1 LKLLVITQTRSRSG
15 KPLLAKREVEGD
27 WLRVGRAA
35 SSEIHLP
42 DPRVALNQGFIT
54 LRDGVVYSE
63 GDAALV
69 NPGATTRKALRAT
82 KLKAGAT
89 VNVGPYRFTGV
100 AAPEGFDG
108 AVTIEL
114 VKPLAEAASGLA
126 TRARRLTL
134 AQLWLSKRWT
144 GWALAIAVLI
154 AFFAVP
160 AGRVLDLPW
169 RATAQ
174 AGGVTGDRFW
184 NPGPMILAHQ
194 PIETRCAAC
203 HAVAFRHV
211 RDRECLECH
220 RGVGHHVGPELKPAA
235 MFEGARCAS
244 CHRDHKGVRA
254 THRDDDGFCVSC
266 HRDIGARAKGTEVE
280 NATDFASDHP
290 AFRLSMLEGDS
301 VRKVRQDEDGI
312 EEHSNLA
319 FPHAKHLDPAGVKSP
334 SRGRVLLDCGACHK
348 LDASRRNFEPISM
361 ERNCR
366 ECHRL
371 EFEPAVTSRE
381 VPHGKPAEAVNVV
394 NDFYAN
400 LALNGVKDSFEKA
413 FGVPGEGLLRRVG
426 QPSDAQRRV
435 ALQLAGR
442 KAARV
447 SAELF
452 EVRVCNTC
460 HEVERKGAGWEI
472 APVRIATRW
481 MPQAR
486 FSHRT
491 HAQSKCVDCHDVER
505 SLDSGDV
512 AIPAIETCRECHAGA
527 RPVEKKVTSSC
538 MLCHGFH
545 DASHPWNPIDTKKPG
560 AVAEARG
567 AR

>member
-1 LKLLVITQTRSRSG
+1 MITQTRSRSG
-15 KPLLAKREVEGD
+15 KPLQAKREIEGD

-42 DPRVALNQGFIT
+42 DPRVALNQGFMT
-54 LRDGVVYSE
+54 WRDGLLYSE
-63 GDAALV
+63 GDAVLV
-69 NPGATTRKALRAT
+69 NPGATTRKALRST
-82 KLKAGAT
+82 KIKPGAT

-108 AVTIEL
+108 AISIEL

-134 AQLWLSKRWT
+134 ASLWLSKRWT
-144 GWALAIAVLI
+144 GWALVALVLVAFLAI
-154 AFFAVP
+154 P

-169 RATAQ
+169 RAAAQ
-174 AGGVTGDRFW
+174 AGGLTGDRFW

-194 PIETRCAAC
+194 PVETRCAAC

-235 MFEGARCAS
+235 LFEGARCAS

-254 THRDDDGFCVSC
+254 THRDDDGFCVAC
-266 HRDIGARAKGTEVE
+266 HRNLGAKARGTEVA
-280 NATDFASDHP
+280 NATDFAADHP
-290 AFRLSMLEGDS
+290 AFRLSMLEGDA
-301 VRKVRQDEDGI
+301 VRKVRQDTDELT
-312 EEHSNLA
+312 ERSNLT
-319 FPHAKHLDPAGVKSP
+319 FPHGTHVDPAGVKSP
-334 SRGRVLLDCGACHK
+334 TRGRVVLDCVACHK
-348 LDASRRNFEPISM
+348 PDASRRSFEPISM
-361 ERNCR
+361 ERHCR

-381 VPHGKPAEAVNVV
+381 VPHGKPEEAVNVV
-394 NDFYAN
+394 NDFYAG

-426 QPSDAQRRV
+426 QPTEAQRRV

-452 EVRVCNTC
+452 EVRVCSTC
-460 HEVERKGAGWEI
+460 HEVERKDAGWTI
-472 APVRIATRW
+472 APVKIATRW

-491 HAQSKCVDCHDVER
+491 HAQSKCADCHDVER
-505 SLDSGDV
+505 SLDASDV
-512 AIPAIETCRECHAGA
+512 AIPTIETCRECHAGA
-527 RPVEKKVTSSC
+527 KPVEKKVTSSC

-545 DASHPWNPIDTKKPG
+545 DPSHPWNPAKPG
-560 AVAEARG
+560 AVAEAPG

>member
-15 KPLLAKREVEGD
+15 KPLQAKREVEGD

-63 GDAALV
+63 GDATLV
-69 NPGATTRKALRAT
+69 NPGATTRKALRTT
-82 KLKAGAT
+82 KLKPGAI

-100 AAPEGFDG
+100 APPEGFDG
-108 AVTIEL
+108 AISIEL
-114 VKPLAEAASGLA
+114 AKPLAEAASGLA

-144 GWALAIAVLI
+144 GWALALAVLV
-154 AFFAVP
+154 AFLAVP
-160 AGRVLDLPW
+160 AGRILDLPW

-184 NPGPMILAHQ
+184 NPGPMMLAHQ

-203 HAVAFRHV
+203 HALAFRQV
-211 RDRECLECH
+211 RDSECLECH

-235 MFEGARCAS
+235 MFEDARCAS

-254 THRDDDGFCVSC
+254 TQRDDDGFCISC
-266 HRDIGARAKGTEVE
+266 HRDLVAKVKGTEVA

-301 VRKVRQDEDGI
+301 IRKVRQDTDGI

-319 FPHAKHLDPAGVKSP
+319 FPHARHLDAAGVKSP
-334 SRGRVLLDCGACHK
+334 SRGRVVLECGACHK

-381 VPHGKPAEAVNVV
+381 VPHGKPADAVNVV

-413 FGVPGEGLLRRVG
+413 FGVPSEGLLRRVG
-426 QPSDAQRRV
+426 QPTDAQRRG
-435 ALQLAGR
+435 ALQLAAR
-442 KAARV
+442 KAQRV
-447 SAELF
+447 AAELF

-460 HEVERKGAGWEI
+460 HEVERKGAGWEV

-505 SLDSGDV
+505 SLDSSDV
-512 AIPAIETCRECHAGA
+512 AIPAIETCRECHAGSK
-527 RPVEKKVTSSC
+527 PVEKKVTSSC

-545 DASHPWNPIDTKKPG
+545 DPGHPWTPGKPG
-560 AVAEARG
+560 ALAEARG